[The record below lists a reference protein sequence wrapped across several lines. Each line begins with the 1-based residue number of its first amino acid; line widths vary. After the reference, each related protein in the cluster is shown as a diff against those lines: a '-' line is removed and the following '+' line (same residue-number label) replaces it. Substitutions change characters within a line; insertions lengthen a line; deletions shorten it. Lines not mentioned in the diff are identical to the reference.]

1 MDSFVNSESWEV
13 ARTVY
18 VSFTLA
24 GEIAIDQNFNRV
36 ENRKH
41 VDAESILTASMNR
54 FDVSKLEVYLGDQT
68 DDSVAY
74 NPIKGKESSDDDDDD
89 EDDEDYEDDN
99 DSVAKPSQGR

>member
-24 GEIAIDQNFNRV
+24 GEIAIDQNFNRA

-41 VDAESILTASMNR
+41 ADAESILTASMNR